1 MKTTFTVLLLLTL
14 FHPLLTTRGHDP
26 EVVKSSTGT
35 EMILVKGGTFQMGS
49 NEKGVGSDE
58 KPQHSVTVSEFY
70 IASTEVTFA
79 EFAKFIA
86 ATEYK
91 TSAEINGFS
100 YVRTKDEWE
109 KIAGV
114 NWTCDEWGN
123 IRDISREN
131 HPVVHVSWYDA
142 VEYCNWL
149 SKKDGLTPAY
159 SVNKDVKDPNN
170 LDTLSDT
177 QKWIVKC
184 DFSANGYRLPT
195 EAEWEFAARGGNE
208 SKGYMFPG
216 SDDFREVGHVFSS
229 KPWKEGMIEVG
240 SYKPNELGLFN
251 MAGNVTEWCWDWFGD
266 YTTDAQT
273 DPRGPE
279 SGRERVKR
287 NGSWYGL
294 IYNCRTTSRTAY
306 TAETSF
312 FELGF
317 RVARSAK

>member
-1 MKTTFTVLLLLTL
+1 
-14 FHPLLTTRGHDP
+14 
-26 EVVKSSTGT
+26 
-35 EMILVKGGTFQMGS
+35 MGS

-109 KIAGV
+109 KRAVI

-131 HPVVHVSWYDA
+131 NPVVHVSWYDA

-159 SVNKDVKDPNN
+159 SINKDVKDPNN

-177 QKWIVKC
+177 QKWTVRC

-195 EAEWEFAARGGNE
+195 EAEWEFAARGGNL
-208 SKGYMFPG
+208 SKGYFYSG
-216 SDDFREVGHVFSS
+216 SDEISEVAVSKKGHLVY
-229 KPWKEGMIEVG
+229 KG
-240 SYKPNELGLFN
+240 SYPIADNTPNELGIYNMSFN
-251 MAGNVTEWCWDWFGD
+251 VMEWCWDWFAD
-266 YTTDAQT
+266 YT
-273 DPRGPE
+273 PE
-279 SGRERVKR
+279 PKTNPKGASSAVWRVKR
-287 NGSWYGL
+287 GGAWYGL
-294 IYNCRTTSRTAY
+294 GFEGNPAFRNGYSADTT
-306 TAETSF
+306 F
-312 FELGF
+312 FCQGF
-317 RVARSAK
+317 RIARNFVK